1 MGKTLFGIVVMLLGG
16 ATFFVPVIGQ
26 AVGSKMIA
34 VGAGIAVAGGYNKWE
49 KKKEGKDPFEKEKN
63 AVNKI
68 TGFVS
73 KKEK

>member
-1 MGKTLFGIVVMLLGG
+1 
-16 ATFFVPVIGQ
+16 
-26 AVGSKMIA
+26 MIA

-68 TGFVS
+68 TGLVS